1 MLERSS
7 LNDNAVATLLRINK
21 ISAAMELQ
29 DEKDRHSVFL
39 MGKGNIGERE
49 SEAQRN
55 SKQTT
60 TLQIQNHGQKDP
72 VIGLENNCL
81 SHSLG
86 PANDLVLKAFKMA
99 CLSYQPSDVPL
110 ESNTFTRTQLIEKK
124 NELVRQCLQRMKHLD
139 LPPAEHSHDGEHSL
153 YSLKV
158 QPVKPIHLV
167 PTSFGNEE
175 PPQTG
180 RSLLDERVFSAIG
193 ESTDYESMDVQNKV
207 RT

>member
-1 MLERSS
+1 MLERST
-7 LNDNAVATLLRINK
+7 LNDNAVATLLRINR

-39 MGKGNIGERE
+39 MGKGSQESA
-49 SEAQRN
+49 SEAPRN

-60 TLQIQNHGQKDP
+60 TLQIHNHGQKDP

-81 SHSLG
+81 SHSSG

-99 CLSYQPSDVPL
+99 CLQYQPSEVPL

-139 LPPAEHSHDGEHSL
+139 LPLAENSRDGEHSL
-153 YSLKV
+153 YSLK
-158 QPVKPIHLV
+158 
-167 PTSFGNEE
+167 
-175 PPQTG
+175 
-180 RSLLDERVFSAIG
+180 A
-193 ESTDYESMDVQNKV
+193 
-207 RT
+207 